1 MPTDILIEIAVTA
14 LVLTALVIT
23 CAVLSDVHPPRGRH
37 K

>member
-1 MPTDILIEIAVTA
+1 MPTAILIEIAATA

-23 CAVLSDVHPPRGRH
+23 CLVLSDVHPPRGRH